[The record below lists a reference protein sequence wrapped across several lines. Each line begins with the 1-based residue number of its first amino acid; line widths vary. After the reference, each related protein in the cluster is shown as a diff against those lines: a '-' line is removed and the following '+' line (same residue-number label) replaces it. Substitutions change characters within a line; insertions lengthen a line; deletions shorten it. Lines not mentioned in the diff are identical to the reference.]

1 MKRIVSILLVM
12 AIIISGSIPAARAY
26 DLDTIE
32 GSDYMDVDYI
42 DDDGTKY
49 LLDPATNQYLKVN
62 NVEAEIARLSTMNE
76 RDYTFERL
84 FEERRAEQKE
94 QADRLMD
101 ESLKNKRASGP
112 PVPGDCGYGTFYKSA
127 FQHNFT
133 SGTTLSYDIIC
144 PTKPGGDVNTYLYL
158 TGMNRAAKSVEAFV
172 SYYSQNNLCFKIY
185 DWARPKSS
193 RWQTN
198 LSYAQLSNYLTTKT
212 INGVSRQIITVQNT
226 TIQVSPTRWKNIVWL
241 TNYSTNSFDQIYS
254 YEYTATLSE
263 QKHPHLGSWAAAVET
278 FQDYYYQDLN
288 VMGFNLVYVKGRNT
302 DYTSSTWENWQ
313 LLTSSVSTRRNDNKG
328 LTLVFISPNH
338 TFGVK

>member
-1 MKRIVSILLVM
+1 M
-12 AIIISGSIPAARAY
+12 
-26 DLDTIE
+26 
-32 GSDYMDVDYI
+32 
-42 DDDGTKY
+42 
-49 LLDPATNQYLKVN
+49 
-62 NVEAEIARLSTMNE
+62 
-76 RDYTFERL
+76 
-84 FEERRAEQKE
+84 
-94 QADRLMD
+94 
-101 ESLKNKRASGP
+101 
-112 PVPGDCGYGTFYKSA
+112 
-127 FQHNFT
+127 
-133 SGTTLSYDIIC
+133 
-144 PTKPGGDVNTYLYL
+144 
-158 TGMNRAAKSVEAFV
+158 